1 MLQRQR
7 KTDEA
12 IEAKIRGAQA
22 SGATQGE
29 GEKGAAREEL
39 RQRSR
44 VLRASVWLGVCVRKL
59 GEKIELGK
67 CDAKI
72 EREEEE
78 VRLARGGCDIVTG
91 QQC

>member
-1 MLQRQR
+1 MLRRQR

-59 GEKIELGK
+59 GEKIELGILCDELQARWFK
-67 CDAKI
+67 CRMELSTA
-72 EREEEE
+72 
-78 VRLARGGCDIVTG
+78 
-91 QQC
+91 